1 MHASSACS
9 DDRERLQIR
18 VVTFM
23 WLKRH
28 GCCGE
33 MVVYVLYAQHFFCR

>member
-1 MHASSACS
+1 MSIKMPASSACS

-23 WLKRH
+23 WFERH
-28 GCCGE
+28 GC
-33 MVVYVLYAQHFFCR
+33 